1 MISASKSLY
10 EVRPIISIKCR
21 PASYWYSLTSLQ
33 TRSFNEKTKV
43 APIVFFKFQQLGTLG
58 YPEWKPTRENDF
70 HLLHSCTVL
79 PLYGKGACES
89 NLSLVSFN
97 YRFDRRLWRARW
109 KVICWKKCIAT
120 RASSR
125 KGDASRFIVCTRLL
139 LASSVDCGTCLF
151 CTLLRALAGLQQND
165 RCGLRAD
172 WAVLRLHCAASHA

>member
-1 MISASKSLY
+1 MISAFKSLY
-10 EVRPIISIKCR
+10 EVLPIISIKCR

-58 YPEWKPTRENDF
+58 YPEWKPTWENVF

-109 KVICWKKCIAT
+109 KVIYTVAAGQQHRLWHLFVLHTAACAGRAT
-120 RASSR
+120 TKRS
-125 KGDASRFIVCTRLL
+125 L
-139 LASSVDCGTCLF
+139 LAAGWLSGPEAA
-151 CTLLRALAGLQQND
+151 LRGKPCVGQNKSI
-165 RCGLRAD
+165 RIQHQEP
-172 WAVLRLHCAASHA
+172 WN